1 MDAVVYIRN
10 RNKMHEYHMCHDS
23 NCGKCPTYMVEGCFD
38 SDTKEPEKLVEAVK
52 QWMQTHP
59 DEAEMHAKPPKDYA
73 KDYDT
78 RVCTAVRNTPW
89 EFVDILNEVAHD
101 LLSDEAEDEDVGLL
115 IAEAACVIANLLMQ
129 TGGVIGD

>member
-23 NCGKCPTYMVEGCFD
+23 NCGKCPAYMVEGCFD
-38 SDTKEPEKLVEAVK
+38 SDT
-52 QWMQTHP
+52 
-59 DEAEMHAKPPKDYA
+59 KDYA